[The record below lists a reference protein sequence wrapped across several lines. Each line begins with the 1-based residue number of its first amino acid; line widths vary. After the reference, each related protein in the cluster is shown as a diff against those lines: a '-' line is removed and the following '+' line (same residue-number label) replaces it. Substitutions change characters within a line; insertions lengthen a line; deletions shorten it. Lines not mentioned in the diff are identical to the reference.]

1 MVLILVGMIILVDTM
16 FSSLVVSDCAGLD
29 GLWKDVTPGKV
40 KPFQFIWDSRKP
52 FFKFWFLFSFF
63 VTVVCLRDF
72 VDVKDVTQVKV
83 QAVKFGV

>member
-1 MVLILVGMIILVDTM
+1 MIILVDTM

-52 FFKFWFLFSFF
+52 FFNFGFYFRSLSWLF
-63 VTVVCLRDF
+63 VCGTSLMSRM
-72 VDVKDVTQVKV
+72 
-83 QAVKFGV
+83 